1 MPFAAA
7 YYACFN
13 KDFSVGETMRTFI
26 VFFAGEL
33 FDHKHLTGNQM
44 LAMQIGNASNGRF
57 ECFLPQD
64 MNTAGLSF
72 DEIRRKDLN
81 ALFNADLALFNF
93 DGGDA
98 DSGAVAEFIAAK
110 AINKPAVLFRSD
122 FRSAG
127 DQEQLAPWNLMC
139 SGYPNTETLVVNS
152 MQLYKSLRKQSPVE
166 TIEAVH
172 RNIAE
177 MLVEKFN
184 AVLKNAAA
192 PSPEVV
198 QSLRKSFAMD

>member
-1 MPFAAA
+1 
-7 YYACFN
+7 
-13 KDFSVGETMRTFI
+13 MRKFI

-44 LAMQIGNASNGRF
+44 LASQIGKVSDGRF

-64 MNTAGLSF
+64 MDTAGLSF

-81 ALFNADLALFNF
+81 ALFDADLAVFNF

-98 DSGAVAEFIAAK
+98 DSGTVAEFIAAK

-122 FRSAG
+122 FRNAG
-127 DQEQLAPWNLMC
+127 DQAHLTPWNLMC
-139 SGYPNTETLVVNS
+139 SGYPNTETLVVNA
-152 MQLYKSLRKQSPVE
+152 MQLYKSLRQQSTIE

-172 RNIAE
+172 RHIAKL
-177 MLVEKFN
+177 LVEKFN
-184 AVLKNAAA
+184 GVLKNAII
-192 PSPEVV
+192 PSSEVM
-198 QSLRKSFAMD
+198 QALRKSFALD

>member
-1 MPFAAA
+1 
-7 YYACFN
+7 
-13 KDFSVGETMRTFI
+13 MRKFT

-44 LAMQIGNASNGRF
+44 LAMQIEKVSNGRF

-64 MNTAGLSF
+64 MDTAGLSF
-72 DEIRRKDLN
+72 DEIRKKDLN
-81 ALFNADLALFNF
+81 ALFKADLALFNF

-98 DSGAVAEFIAAK
+98 DSGTVAEFIAAK
-110 AINKPAVLFRSD
+110 AVNKPAVLFRSD

-166 TIEAVH
+166 TLEAVH
-172 RNIAE
+172 RHIAE
-177 MLVEKFN
+177 LLVEKFN
-184 AVLKNAAA
+184 AVLKNVAA
-192 PSPEVV
+192 PSPEVM
-198 QSLRKSFAMD
+198 QSLRKSFALE

>member
-1 MPFAAA
+1 
-7 YYACFN
+7 
-13 KDFSVGETMRTFI
+13 MRKFI

-44 LAMQIGNASNGRF
+44 LAMQIGKVANGRF

-64 MNTAGLSF
+64 MDTDGLSF

-98 DSGAVAEFIAAK
+98 DSGTVAEFIAAK
-110 AINKPAVLFRSD
+110 SINKPAVLFRSD

-152 MQLYKSLRKQSPVE
+152 MQLYKSLSKQSPVE

-172 RNIAE
+172 RHIAE
-177 MLVEKFN
+177 LLVDKFN
-184 AVLKNAAA
+184 AVLENAVTPA
-192 PSPEVV
+192 PEVMK
-198 QSLRKSFAMD
+198 SLRKSFALD

>member
-1 MPFAAA
+1 
-7 YYACFN
+7 
-13 KDFSVGETMRTFI
+13 MRKFV

-44 LAMQIGNASNGRF
+44 LAMQIGKLSNDRF

-64 MNTAGLSF
+64 MDTDGLSF

-98 DSGAVAEFIAAK
+98 DSGTVAEFIAAK

-127 DQEQLAPWNLMC
+127 DQERLAPWNLMC

-152 MQLYKSLRKQSPVE
+152 MQLYKSLRKPSPVE

-172 RNIAE
+172 RHIAA

-184 AVLKNAAA
+184 AAMKNVVEPA
-192 PSPEVV
+192 PDVMLA
-198 QSLRKSFAMD
+198 LRKSFALD

>member
-1 MPFAAA
+1 
-7 YYACFN
+7 
-13 KDFSVGETMRTFI
+13 MRSFI

-44 LAMQIGNASNGRF
+44 LAIQIEKVSNGRF
-57 ECFLPQD
+57 KCFLPQD
-64 MNTAGLSF
+64 MDTDGLSF

-98 DSGAVAEFIAAK
+98 DSGTVAEFIAAK
-110 AINKPAVLFRSD
+110 SINKPAVLFRSD

-139 SGYPNTETLVVNS
+139 SGYPDTETLVVNS
-152 MQLYKSLRKQSPVE
+152 MQLYKSLGKQSPVE
-166 TIEAVH
+166 TLEAVH
-172 RNIAE
+172 RHIAE
-177 MLVEKFN
+177 LLVEKFDI
-184 AVLKNAAA
+184 VLKNAAA
-192 PSPEVV
+192 VSPEVM
-198 QSLRKSFAMD
+198 QSQRKAFALD